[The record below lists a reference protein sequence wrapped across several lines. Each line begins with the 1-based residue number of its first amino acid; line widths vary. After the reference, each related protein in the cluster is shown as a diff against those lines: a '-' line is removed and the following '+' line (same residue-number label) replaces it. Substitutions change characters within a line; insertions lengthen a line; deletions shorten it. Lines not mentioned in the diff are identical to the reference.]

1 MILIAD
7 SGSTKTDWRLLDKNG
22 VLATA
27 KTVGFNPFYQT
38 SENIVRNLEEESLR
52 LQLKNYQPLEIYY
65 YGTGC
70 STNAKRAIVAT
81 ALAEVFPK
89 ATIQIN
95 HDLLG

>member
-22 VLATA
+22 ILATA

-52 LQLKNYQPLEIYY
+52 LQLKNYQPLDGLQ
-65 YGTGC
+65 YGGQTGYC
-70 STNAKRAIVAT
+70 KICFS
-81 ALAEVFPK
+81 
-89 ATIQIN
+89 
-95 HDLLG
+95 